1 MTGSGE
7 APNAS
12 PGHAKEPGLGAAVD
26 FVTRV
31 VAPAS
36 LLTAILYYFG
46 YTRERAAFGYFGVDL
61 ESLQFSTTDYLVR
74 SVGTIFVPI
83 GTVLLCGV
91 FALAGH
97 HLLVPALTGADDK
110 WRNASWIGIATVAV
124 VLLAIGVNGL
134 EQLVDVDMLPL
145 VSPIALGAGAFLL
158 EYAIYTAA
166 TYMPLS
172 KQLQDALST
181 TKNLR
186 RILIGALL
194 LVSAFW
200 ATATIAQQRGN
211 AVAQAIEASLPVQS
225 EAVVYSLQRLQ
236 ITGPGI
242 TVTRLPGTGAAFAYR
257 YNGLRPLIH
266 SGGHWFLLPAGWTH
280 TNGATVIILPDTAPG
295 IRVDLAP

>member
-1 MTGSGE
+1 MTDSGE

-12 PGHAKEPGLGAAVD
+12 PEHAKEPGLGAAVD

-46 YTRERAAFGYFGVDL
+46 YTREHALFGYFGVDL
-61 ESLQFSTTDYLVR
+61 ESLRFSTADYLVR

-97 HLLVPALTGADDK
+97 HLLTPALTRANKK
-110 WRNASWIGIATVAV
+110 WRSGACIGIATVAV
-124 VLLAIGVNGL
+124 VLVAIGVIGL
-134 EQLVDVDMLPL
+134 EQLVVNLFPL
-145 VSPIALGAGAFLL
+145 ISPIALGAGAFLL
-158 EYAIYTAA
+158 EYAVYIAA

-172 KQLQDALST
+172 KQLQDVLSA
-181 TKNLR
+181 TKNVR
-186 RILIGALL
+186 RILICALL

-211 AVAQAIEASLPVQS
+211 AVAQAIEASLPVQP

-236 ITGPGI
+236 ITGPGV
-242 TVTRLPGTGAAFAYR
+242 TVARLPGLGAAFVYR
-257 YNGLRPLIH
+257 YSGLRPIIH

-280 TNGATVIILPDTAPG
+280 TDGATVIILSDTAPG

>member
-1 MTGSGE
+1 MTGLAE
-7 APNAS
+7 APTAS
-12 PGHAKEPGLGAAVD
+12 PGHTKEPGLSAAVD

-31 VAPAS
+31 IAPAS

-46 YTRERAAFGYFGVDL
+46 YTRERALFGYFGVDL
-61 ESLQFSTTDYLVR
+61 ESLRFSTTDYLVR
-74 SVGTIFVPI
+74 SVGTIFVPL

-97 HLLVPALTGADDK
+97 HLLIPALTRVADK
-110 WRNASWIGIATVAV
+110 WRNAAWIGIAIISV
-124 VLLAIGVNGL
+124 VLLGVGINGL
-134 EQLVDVDMLPL
+134 EQLIDLDLLPV

-158 EYAIYTAA
+158 EYTIYIVA

-172 KQLQDALST
+172 KQLQDVLSA

-186 RILIGALL
+186 RVLIVALL

-211 AVAQAIEASLPVQS
+211 AVAQAIEASLPIQP

-236 ITGPGI
+236 ITGPEV

-257 YNGLRPLIH
+257 YDGLRLLVH

-280 TNGATVIILPDTAPG
+280 TNGATVTILPDTASG

>member
-1 MTGSGE
+1 MTGSGD
-7 APNAS
+7 ATNGS
-12 PGHAKEPGLGAAVD
+12 PGHAKGPGLGAVVD

-46 YTRERAAFGYFGVDL
+46 YRREHALFGYFGIDL
-61 ESLQFSTTDYLVR
+61 ESLRFSTTDYLVR

-91 FALAGH
+91 FALVGH
-97 HLLVPALTGADDK
+97 HLLAPALTRADHK
-110 WRNASWIGIATVAV
+110 WRSVAWIAIATVAV
-124 VLLAIGVNGL
+124 VLLAVGVIGL
-134 EQLVDVDMLPL
+134 EQLVDLPL

-158 EYAIYTAA
+158 EYTVYTAA
-166 TYMPLS
+166 IYMPLS
-172 KQLQDALST
+172 EQLQDVLGA

-200 ATATIAQQRGN
+200 ATATIAEQRGN
-211 AVAQAIEASLPVQS
+211 AVARAFEATLPVQPR
-225 EAVVYSLQRLQ
+225 AVVYSLQRLE
-236 ITGPGI
+236 INGPG
-242 TVTRLPGTGAAFAYR
+242 VTLDRLPGTDAAFVYR
-257 YNGLRPLIH
+257 YSGLRLLIH

-280 TNGATVIILPDTAPG
+280 TNTATVTILSDTESG